1 MRKSLIVLALMVLLI
16 GVIVNITDGVKVLNK
31 VGSSS
36 KVLSDE
42 TFQHQELQDT
52 EDAISEPSASPTVSG
67 QLDNTDNI
75 TIGNVDVL
83 TYPGSTVSQATSVS
97 LKMASDDSIN
107 SIIDWYKGMLTKLG
121 FTITNAETT
130 INRGKDQVQITGTKS
145 NSTVTVEIQKIQ
157 ATSSATIDVDIV
169 Q

>member
-107 SIIDWYKGMLTKLG
+107 SII
-121 FTITNAETT
+121 
-130 INRGKDQVQITGTKS
+130 
-145 NSTVTVEIQKIQ
+145 
-157 ATSSATIDVDIV
+157 
-169 Q
+169 